1 MTGRKVIVHDGEAE
15 RALRKFKKQIAD
27 IGLLQELRERQEYVK
42 PTVKRKI
49 AKQQAKKRW
58 RKYLRDQE
66 LPKKY
71 F

>member
-15 RALRKFKKQIAD
+15 RALRKFKKQITEL
-27 IGLLQELRERQEYVK
+27 GLLQEIRERQEYIK
-42 PTVKRKI
+42 PTTRRKI
-49 AKQQAKKRW
+49 AKTQAKKRW

>member
-27 IGLLQELRERQEYVK
+27 IGLLQELRERQQYVK
-42 PTVKRKI
+42 PTIKRKL

-66 LPKKY
+66 LPKKM

>member
-1 MTGRKVIVHDGEAE
+1 MTGRKVIVHEGEAE
-15 RALRKFKKQIAD
+15 KALRKFKKQITE

-42 PTVKRKI
+42 PTTRRKL
-49 AKQQAKKRW
+49 AKVQAKKRW

>member
-1 MTGRKVIVHDGEAE
+1 MSGRKVIVHDGQAE

-42 PTVKRKI
+42 PTIRKKI

-58 RKYLRDQE
+58 QKYLRDQE